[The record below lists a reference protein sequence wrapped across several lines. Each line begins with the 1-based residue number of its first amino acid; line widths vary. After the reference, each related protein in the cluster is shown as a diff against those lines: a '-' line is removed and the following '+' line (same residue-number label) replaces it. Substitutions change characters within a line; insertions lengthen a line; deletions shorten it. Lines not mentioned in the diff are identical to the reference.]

1 MHLFGMG
8 VKLRDMFRA
17 ETEDVGEQ
25 NTEENVWTYMGG
37 NKMYLEKTA

>member
-1 MHLFGMG
+1 MD

-17 ETEDVGEQ
+17 EQ

-37 NKMYLEKTA
+37 NKDREKTA